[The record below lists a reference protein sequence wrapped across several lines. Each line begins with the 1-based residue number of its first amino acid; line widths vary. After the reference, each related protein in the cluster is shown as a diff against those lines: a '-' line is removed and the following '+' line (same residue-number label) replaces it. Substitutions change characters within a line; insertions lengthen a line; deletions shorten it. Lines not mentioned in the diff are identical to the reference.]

1 MIHFDFFKIYGEHG
15 KGYIECHHLK
25 PVSKMNEGDETKLS
39 DLSLVCSNCH
49 RMIHKNKD
57 HWLSIEELKDIL
69 GRNGQ

>member
-1 MIHFDFFKIYGEHG
+1 
-15 KGYIECHHLK
+15 
-25 PVSKMNEGDETKLS
+25 MNEGDETKLS